1 MMPRRVLLLAL
12 LLLAGCAYSFP
23 GKGALPG
30 DVSRLYVPLFKNA
43 TSEPLLENIL
53 AGRLTEVLARNE
65 NLTLVEQTEQADA
78 VLEGTIRSYR
88 SRALSY
94 SQNDDI
100 SEYRSTMSVDVLLM
114 PREGEEPLWKGTVR
128 WDTDY
133 VAADD
138 KALQE
143 DLEKEAMEEL
153 SMRLSEELLY
163 QMIDDF

>member
-1 MMPRRVLLLAL
+1 MMTRRVLLLAL

-23 GKGALPG
+23 GKGTFPG
-30 DVSRLYVPLFKNA
+30 GVNKLYVPLFKNA
-43 TSEPLLENIL
+43 TSEPLLENVL
-53 AGRLTEVLARNE
+53 AGRLTEVLARRE
-65 NLTLVEQTEQADA
+65 GLTLVEQAEEADA

-94 SQNDDI
+94 AQNDDI
-100 SEYRSTMSVDVLLM
+100 SEYRSTMIVDVQLM
-114 PREGEEPLWKGTVR
+114 PREGGEALWKGTVS
-128 WDTDY
+128 WDADY

-153 SMRLSEELLY
+153 SLRLSEELLY
-163 QMIDDF
+163 KMIDDF